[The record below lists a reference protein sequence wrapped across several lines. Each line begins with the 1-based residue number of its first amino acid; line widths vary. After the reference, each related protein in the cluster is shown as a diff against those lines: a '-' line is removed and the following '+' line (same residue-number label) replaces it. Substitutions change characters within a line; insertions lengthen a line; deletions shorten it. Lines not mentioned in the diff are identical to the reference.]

1 MPQELGFRMRGLSH
15 QLRRL
20 ADKSPAKAQM
30 EHVTGTHGWVIGYLY
45 DHRNEDIFQRDLER
59 VFQMRRSTATGIL
72 QLMEKNELI
81 TRESVRMDGRLK
93 KLCLTPKALKLH
105 ESFGQDIRCIE
116 AKMVNGIP
124 EDELHAFEK
133 TLEKMK
139 NNLSAYEKEL
149 SEMEVCEKCK

>member
-45 DHRNEDIFQRDLER
+45 EHRNEE
-59 VFQMRRSTATGIL
+59 MRRSTATGIL